1 MTKFIPILLIGFLL
15 TACASKPPYR
25 PAEGNGY
32 GYKETQITNK
42 KYRVQFKIRSE
53 DKGAAMNFAL
63 LRAAEVTKNNGFDWF
78 TINDRETLVDNQR
91 INSGS
96 GVSVGQTYG
105 RRCGLLGCTDAGPST
120 SVGLTMDLSNNDSD
134 IESILEITL
143 GKGELPDSDNAY
155 NAAEVYDNLLK
166 LTQQ

>member
-1 MTKFIPILLIGFLL
+1 MKPLIVTMLIGVLL
-15 TACASKPPYR
+15 SACASKPPYR

-63 LRAAEVTKNNGFDWF
+63 LRAAEITKNNGFDWF
-78 TINDRETLVDNQR
+78 TINDRQTLVDNQR
-91 INSGS
+91 INQGT

-120 SVGLTMDLSNNDSD
+120 SVGLSMDLSGNDSD
-134 IESILEITL
+134 IESILEITM

-155 NAAEVYDNLLK
+155 QAQEVYDNLLE
-166 LTQQ
+166 LTRQ